1 MGFID
6 WLILAILIFFTIQ
19 GFVKGFIATLVRIG
33 GAFVAFLLI
42 GQIFPLVRNSLI
54 INLHLGRVPSS
65 ILAVILLVIIILV
78 LLRLIAWIL
87 TKVIKAMHLSFPNK
101 LLGMIFGFANGLLI
115 VIVFM
120 VALDYFPKVTSP
132 LKDGS
137 KHRVY
142 AAVDTFKEDIF
153 TQLKFSERDRFH
165 QISETLKEK
174 EKKASSK

>member
-1 MGFID
+1 
-6 WLILAILIFFTIQ
+6 
-19 GFVKGFIATLVRIG
+19 
-33 GAFVAFLLI
+33 
-42 GQIFPLVRNSLI
+42 
-54 INLHLGRVPSS
+54 
-65 ILAVILLVIIILV
+65 
-78 LLRLIAWIL
+78 
-87 TKVIKAMHLSFPNK
+87 MHLSFPNK

-120 VALDYFPKVTSP
+120 VALDYFPSVTIP